1 MQIVAPRHRDD
12 LALHAARTMAEPM
25 LVFVDPGMPA
35 KLAALE
41 AAGIARSSRL
51 PPGLNASEHALL
63 EAPEGT
69 LLLLLNAEA

>member
-1 MQIVAPRHRDD
+1 
-12 LALHAARTMAEPM
+12 M

-51 PPGLNASEHALL
+51 PRGLNASEHALL